1 MSYVLE
7 KIDSEMRKRVD
18 ADVGPDLAR
27 IMDKRHFWE
36 SDGVELFEK
45 YWAIDR
51 ESGNYLMLSPKFFL
65 RLPGNLYFFSFRS
78 KLYRFRVQ
86 GSFDPMVDF
95 YAGDKPPKALYTE
108 FKQELTKAFAVH
120 GEFGVSNLGY
130 VPLVPNF
137 PEEV

>member
-1 MSYVLE
+1 MPYVLE
-7 KIDSEMRKRVD
+7 KIGSEGRKRVD

-51 ESGNYLMLSPKFFL
+51 ESGNYLMISPRFFL
-65 RLPGNLYFFSFRS
+65 RLSGSLYFFIFRS
-78 KLYRFRVQ
+78 KMYRLRVQ

-95 YAGDKPPKALYTE
+95 YAGEKPSKDEYEE
-108 FKQELTKAFAVH
+108 FKQELTRAFAVH

-130 VPLVPNF
+130 VPLVPVF
-137 PEEV
+137 PEEI

>member
-7 KIDSEMRKRVD
+7 KIDGEARKRVD

-36 SDGVELFEK
+36 SGGGELFEN

-51 ESGNYLMLSPKFFL
+51 ESGNYLMLSPRFFL
-65 RLPGNLYFFSFRS
+65 RLPGSLYFFFFRS
-78 KLYRFRVQ
+78 RMYRFRVQ
-86 GSFDPMVDF
+86 GSFDAMVDF
-95 YAGDKPPKALYTE
+95 YAGEKPPREEYEE

-130 VPLVPNF
+130 VPLVPAF
-137 PEEV
+137 PAEV